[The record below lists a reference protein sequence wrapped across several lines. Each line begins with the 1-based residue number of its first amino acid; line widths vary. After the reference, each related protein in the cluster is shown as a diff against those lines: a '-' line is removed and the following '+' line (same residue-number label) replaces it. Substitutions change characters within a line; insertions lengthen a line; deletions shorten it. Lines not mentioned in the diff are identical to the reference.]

1 MMMVKGFFL
10 SLLLADWIE
19 KFFAFLTPFYQFQQ
33 RQQQHTPRIN
43 QSEIEK
49 KRKTTTATRF
59 TQERI
64 VYVIS
69 DEEIAGINS
78 GCQLFGIVWG
88 WRENNKRKKSSSKQ
102 KTTKNPLVDFDFSA
116 DTFHFIPALQLAR
129 LTPVFCSWTFFSPSS
144 GISTLYE
151 VMDEFSTTLQCP
163 SRSPPTQR
171 TRRDV

>member
-88 WRENNKRKKSSSKQ
+88 WRENNKRKNKRAAA
-102 KTTKNPLVDFDFSA
+102 KNPSVDFDFSA
-116 DTFHFIPALQLAR
+116 DTFHFIPALQLAT
-129 LTPVFCSWTFFSPSS
+129 LTPVFCSWTFFPLHPESPR
-144 GISTLYE
+144 Y
-151 VMDEFSTTLQCP
+151 
-163 SRSPPTQR
+163 
-171 TRRDV
+171 TR